1 MGTRSPG
8 EMTIVDPEKGEN
20 NREEESRR
28 TELDLKEVDL
38 SLRDLNPFLP
48 IWFGLRRLNNVA
60 ILFASGE
67 STRSSW

>member
-1 MGTRSPG
+1 MS
-8 EMTIVDPEKGEN
+8 IVDPEKGEKD
-20 NREEESRR
+20 REGESRR

-60 ILFASGE
+60 ILFASGK
-67 STRSSW
+67 SARSCW